1 MEKRKR
7 TVLLS
12 LYERMA
18 DSCCHLDLPPQF
30 LLNLCFEFIG
40 GPFTSEAILLWFE
53 EWFFTSDC
61 LISFRLKDTF
71 IHLLKFCSRIF
82 QGLDFPVSVGPSHHL
97 SIPINH
103 SWAVC
108 AFPLHEVCIWAKNW
122 LGLMCQ
128 GRAGSSLA
136 YNSVA
141 EESGC
146 CMAARALLPLQSLQ
160 AMSRTCIWQ
169 QRRIWDEL
177 PQPKTPQLFRAGE
190 KEQHYQKLVCRQEY
204 SLSSCAHLE
213 VEIMFS
219 FGSAQKNLQ

>member
-82 QGLDFPVSVGPSHHL
+82 QGLDFPVSVGPSYHL
-97 SIPINH
+97 TIPINH

-108 AFPLHEVCIWAKNW
+108 ASPLYEVCIWAKNW

-128 GRAGSSLA
+128 GQSRILTGVQQCGRGIWLLYGCSCPFAFAVTSGYEPNMHLA
-136 YNSVA
+136 A
-141 EESGC
+141 ETNLGWASPAKNTPVIQG
-146 CMAARALLPLQSLQ
+146 RWKRTALPEACL
-160 AMSRTCIWQ
+160 
-169 QRRIWDEL
+169 
-177 PQPKTPQLFRAGE
+177 
-190 KEQHYQKLVCRQEY
+190 
-204 SLSSCAHLE
+204 
-213 VEIMFS
+213 
-219 FGSAQKNLQ
+219 